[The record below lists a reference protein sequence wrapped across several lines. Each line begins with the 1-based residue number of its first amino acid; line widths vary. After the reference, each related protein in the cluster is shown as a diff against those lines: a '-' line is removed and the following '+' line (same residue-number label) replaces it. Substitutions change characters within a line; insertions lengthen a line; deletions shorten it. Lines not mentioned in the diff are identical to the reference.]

1 MHLNVKNSLNLKA
14 CPSVQQEQTAHQI
27 VICEGQIV
35 ICEGGFDE
43 VQQGS

>member
-27 VICEGQIV
+27 VICEG
-35 ICEGGFDE
+35 GFDE